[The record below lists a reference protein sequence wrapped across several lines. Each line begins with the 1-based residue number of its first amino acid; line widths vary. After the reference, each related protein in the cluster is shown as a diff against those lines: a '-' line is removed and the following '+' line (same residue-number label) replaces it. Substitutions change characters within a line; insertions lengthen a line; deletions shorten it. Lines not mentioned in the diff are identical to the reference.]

1 MKAEPDLTF
10 SSFDYYRALFDR
22 PKSNSVLLIDHNGII
37 LETNRAFLM
46 AFGYEREDLVGENFS
61 MLFSESDRKKDLPLR
76 ELNTVLDE
84 GQSFDN
90 NYLVNKNKTLTWVS
104 GESLQ
109 LVGSQGQKCILK
121 IIQNIHTQKES
132 EYSIMRLNS
141 FNENIL
147 GSIEDAVIVLDKD
160 LKILKANRSFTQ
172 LFNFSDQ
179 EVPKIDFRGFIRSFD
194 VNSELY
200 NIIIGTIQSKLCIS
214 KLQLDLESSGHSDKR
229 SFDVSCSKLD
239 EQGEQRNVLL
249 IFHDITAQ
257 KHFERQRE
265 DILNFVAH
273 ELRNPL
279 TNVILNIELMD
290 ELMKE
295 KEMEEFR
302 DFIARTRNNV
312 QRLKKLINE
321 LYKSTKLISGNFAPE
336 SAPFDFDEMIDESI
350 QSVRHVYP
358 DFTIIKKDR
367 QPVTLFADRDKLI
380 QVVTNYLT
388 NAIKY
393 SDGNIYIEVGI
404 RVDEGSVT
412 VAVSDYGRG
421 IPAKDLPYIF
431 NRFFRAEKTRS
442 LEGLGLGLFLSRQI
456 VEAHGGR
463 TWVES
468 AEGKGS
474 TFYFSVPLTHPEPGS
489 VAGA

>member
-1 MKAEPDLTF
+1 MSF
-10 SSFDYYRALFDR
+10 SSFDYYRALFDC
-22 PKSNSVLLIDHNGII
+22 PKSNSVLLIDPNGII
-37 LETNRAFLM
+37 VDTNRAFLL
-46 AFGYEREDLVGENFS
+46 AFGYEREDLVGQNFS
-61 MLFSESDRKKDLPLR
+61 LLFSESDQKKDLPLR
-76 ELNTVLDE
+76 ELSTVLDE

-90 NYLVNKNKTLTWVS
+90 NYLVNKNKNLTWVS
-104 GESLQ
+104 GESL
-109 LVGSQGQKCILK
+109 LITNTTGQNCILK

-132 EYSIMRLNS
+132 EFSIMRLNN

-160 LKILKANRSFTQ
+160 LTILKANRSFTQ

-179 EVPKIDFRGFIRSFD
+179 QVAKIDFREFIRTFD
-194 VNSELY
+194 VNFELY
-200 NIIIGTIQSKLCIS
+200 NIILGTIQSKLSIS
-214 KLQLDLESSGHSDKR
+214 KLQLDLETGHSDKKT
-229 SFDVSCSKLD
+229 FDVSCSKLD

-295 KEMEEFR
+295 KEMHDFR
-302 DFIARTRNNV
+302 DFIDRSRNNV

-321 LYKSTKLISGNFAPE
+321 LYRSTKLISGNFDPE
-336 SAPFDFDEMIDESI
+336 SSLFDFDDMIEESI
-350 QSVRHVYP
+350 YSVRQVYP
-358 DFTIIKKDR
+358 AYQVVRTGATDI
-367 QPVTLFADRDKLI
+367 QLFADRDKLI
-380 QVVTNYLT
+380 QVMTNYLT

-393 SDGNIYIEVGI
+393 SDGNPRVEVGTAT
-404 RVDEGSVT
+404 ENGSVI
-412 VAVSDYGRG
+412 VAVKDYGRG
-421 IPAKDLPYIF
+421 IPSKDLPYIF
-431 NRFFRAEKTRS
+431 NRFFRAEKTKN

-456 VEAHGGR
+456 VEAHQGR

-468 AEGKGS
+468 EEGMGS
-474 TFYFSVPLTHPEPGS
+474 CFYFSVPLTHPEP
-489 VAGA
+489 ATEA

>member
-1 MKAEPDLTF
+1 MTGDPASSF

-22 PKSNSVLLIDHNGII
+22 PKSNSVLLIDPNGII
-37 LETNRAFLM
+37 VDTNRAFLL
-46 AFGYEREDLVGENFS
+46 AFGYDREDLVGQNFS
-61 MLFSESDRKKDLPLR
+61 LLFSESDQKKDLPLR
-76 ELNTVLDE
+76 ELSTVLDE

-90 NYLVNKNKTLTWVS
+90 NYLVNKNKNLTWVS
-104 GESLQ
+104 GESL
-109 LVGSQGQKCILK
+109 LITNTTGQNCILK

-132 EYSIMRLNS
+132 EFSIMRLNN

-160 LKILKANRSFTQ
+160 LTILKANRSFTQ

-179 EVPKIDFRGFIRSFD
+179 QVAKIDFREFIRTFD
-194 VNSELY
+194 VNLELY
-200 NIIIGTIQSKLCIS
+200 NIILGTIQSKLSIS
-214 KLQLDLESSGHSDKR
+214 KLQLDLETGHSDKKT
-229 SFDVSCSKLD
+229 FDVSCSKLD

-295 KEMEEFR
+295 KEMHDFR
-302 DFIARTRNNV
+302 NFIDQSRNNV
-312 QRLKKLINE
+312 QRLRKLINE
-321 LYKSTKLISGNFAPE
+321 LYKSTKLISGNFDPE
-336 SAPFDFDEMIDESI
+336 SSLFDFDDMVDESI
-350 QSVRHVYP
+350 YSVRQVYP
-358 DFTIIKKDR
+358 AYQVVKTGGTDIR
-367 QPVTLFADRDKLI
+367 LFADRDKLI
-380 QVVTNYLT
+380 QVMTNFLT

-393 SDGNIYIEVGI
+393 SDGNPRVEVGTATE
-404 RVDEGSVT
+404 DGSVIVT
-412 VAVSDYGRG
+412 VKDYGRG

-431 NRFFRAEKTRS
+431 NRFFRAEKTKN

-456 VEAHGGR
+456 VEAHHGR
-463 TWVES
+463 TWVDS
-468 AEGKGS
+468 VEGKGAS
-474 TFYFSVPLTHPEPGS
+474 FYFSLPLTHPEPAAES
-489 VAGA
+489 

>member
-1 MKAEPDLTF
+1 MADSPGPTLP
-10 SSFDYYRALFDR
+10 SFEFYAALFDR

-37 LETNRAFLM
+37 LDCNRAFLM
-46 AFGYEREDLVGENFS
+46 SFGYDRDELVGQNFS
-61 MLFSESDRKKDLPLR
+61 MLFSDSDQKKDLPGR
-76 ELNTVLDE
+76 EISTVLDE
-84 GQSFDN
+84 GQSYDN

-104 GESLQ
+104 GESL
-109 LVGSQGQKCILK
+109 LITNEHGQKCILK

-132 EYSIMRLNS
+132 EFSIMRLNN

-172 LFNFSDQ
+172 LFNFSDLQ
-179 EVPKIDFRGFIRSFD
+179 VSKIDFREFIRSFD

-200 NIIIGTIQSKLCIS
+200 TIIIGTIQSKLSIS
-214 KLQLDLESSGHSDKR
+214 KLQLDLESGHSEKKT
-229 SFDVSCSKLD
+229 FDVSCSKLD
-239 EQGEQRNVLL
+239 QQGEQSNVLL

-257 KHFERQRE
+257 KHFEKQRE

-295 KEMEEFR
+295 KENDEFR
-302 DFIARTRNNV
+302 GFIDRSKKNV

-321 LYKSTKLISGNFAPE
+321 LYKSTKLISGNFDPE
-336 SAPFDFDEMIDESI
+336 NSLFNFEEMVDESI
-350 QSVRHVYP
+350 HSIQQIYP
-358 DFTIIKKDR
+358 QFRIVKTGEA
-367 QPVTLFADRDKLI
+367 PVQLFADRDKLI
-380 QVVTNYLT
+380 QVLTNYLG
-388 NAIKY
+388 NAVKY
-393 SDGNIYIEVGI
+393 SDGNTGI
-404 RVDEGSVT
+404 KVDMETQGGSVI
-412 VAVSDYGRG
+412 VAVKDHGRG
-421 IPAKDLPYIF
+421 IPPKDLPYIF

-456 VEAHGGR
+456 IEAHRGR
-463 TWVES
+463 AWVES
-468 AEGKGS
+468 IEGQGS
-474 TFYFSVPLTHPEPGS
+474 VFYFSVPLTHPEATPGT
-489 VAGA
+489 